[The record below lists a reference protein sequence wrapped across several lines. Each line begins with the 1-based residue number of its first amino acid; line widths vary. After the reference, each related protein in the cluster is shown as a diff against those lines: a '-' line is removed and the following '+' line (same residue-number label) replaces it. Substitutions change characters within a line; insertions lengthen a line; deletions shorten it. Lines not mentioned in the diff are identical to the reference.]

1 MGLERLLLLI
11 EETGQFP
18 PHIEKHVD
26 MYLAVVG
33 GTVLQTQALLLAR
46 DLRLAMPELRILTHC
61 GGGKYNSQL
70 KKAYALGAR
79 CALILEG
86 EETQEV
92 IKFKALDSA
101 GEVTSLPVTEIQT
114 WLKNFFN

>member
-18 PHIEKHVD
+18 KGIEQHVD
-26 MYLAVVG
+26 IYLAVVG
-33 GTVLQTQALLLAR
+33 GSALQAQALLLAK
-46 DLRLAMPELRILTHC
+46 DLRQAMPELRILTHC

-86 EETQEV
+86 EEVQEI
-92 IKFKALDSA
+92 IKIKALDSA
-101 GEVTSLPVTEIQT
+101 GEVTSLPLNEVQN
-114 WLKNFFN
+114 WLQKFFN